1 MRVDIKNIASFLLD
15 KYLFILFVVGLIT
28 LISGLG
34 LNNFKLDA
42 SSDALVLENDES
54 LKVYRETEDE
64 FGDSSFL
71 IITYEPKKELFS
83 DYSISRIANLEQDL
97 KKIDG
102 VDSVLSLLD
111 APIFFQP
118 KVGLSEVSDNL
129 KNLSDDEVNL
139 SLAKDEIIK
148 NPIYKELIISEDGN
162 ITAMQVV
169 LKGNKEYNQLI
180 NDRYDALEKLDS
192 NEPLT
197 TKRKNELQ
205 NKLETIN
212 SRISELNNQES
223 DFNKLLISEIRQT
236 LNKYKDEATIY
247 LGGPSMIAT
256 DMMDYIESDLVIFG
270 TAVAVIFA
278 LMLYLFFG
286 SLWYVLL
293 PLMNAFLATFI
304 TAGFLGFMDWKIS
317 VVSSNFIALLLILTI
332 SLTVHLLV
340 KINEIIKSGDTKNIS
355 GVNFRETDLKTA
367 IEEGYV
373 QMLAPCF
380 FAALTTAV
388 AFLSLTFGE
397 LKPVIEFGKMMA
409 FGISIAFI
417 LTFTFLPC
425 TIYLI
430 SRFNTKDFL
439 SLHKITTSLLN
450 FSNNNKTLITTSF
463 VLVFLIFSFGIS
475 KLEVE
480 NRFIDYFDKDT
491 EIYKGMYEIDSKLG
505 GTATLDII
513 ISEPAES
520 DIPEKS
526 KVENIKTNL
535 TVIANDFSFDDLF
548 EDDLFEDISSDA
560 SGYWW
565 NTYSLKTLE
574 EIHDYLD
581 SIPEIGK
588 VLSVASGIKL
598 AREINDGEDLND
610 LELALLRSVLP
621 EDIRETLLYSYIN
634 KDDSVVR
641 ISTRVNESAANLN
654 RNELLEK
661 INYDLQNQ
669 FNLKPDQYEITGLA
683 VLYNNMLQSLFKS
696 QIGSLLIV
704 FAVISIM
711 LLLIFKSFKVMIIGL
726 IPNIFVAS
734 SVMGLLGL
742 LRIPLDIMTITVAAI
757 SVGMA
762 VDNTIHYIYRY
773 KKELKKTNSV
783 EQALANAH
791 TTTGRAIFYTATT
804 IAAGF
809 CILSLSNFFPTVL
822 FGLFTSLAMVL
833 AFITSLTVLPNLLV
847 KYKVF
852 Q

>member
-1 MRVDIKNIASFLLD
+1 MRVDIKNIA
-15 KYLFILFVVGLIT
+15 YWLFIVALVTVT
-28 LISGLG
+28 SGLG

-54 LKVYRETEDE
+54 LKSYREAEDE

-71 IITYEPKKELFS
+71 IVTYEPNMELFS
-83 DYSISRIANLEQDL
+83 DYSINRISNLENDL
-97 KKIDG
+97 KNIDG

-118 KVGLSEVSDNL
+118 KVGLTEVADNL
-129 KNLSDDEVNL
+129 KDLTYEDIDLN
-139 SLAKDEIIK
+139 LAKDEIIN
-148 NPIYKELIISEDGN
+148 NPIYKELIISKDGMT
-162 ITAMQVV
+162 TAMQVV
-169 LKGNKEYNQLI
+169 LRGNNE
-180 NDRYDALEKLDS
+180 YDALIKQRYEILENLDS
-192 NEPLT
+192 REPLT
-197 TKRKNELQ
+197 KKTITDLQ
-205 NKLETIN
+205 NNLNFIN
-212 SRISELNNQES
+212 TRISQINNQES
-223 DFNKLLISEIRQT
+223 EFNKILISNIRNT
-236 LNKYKDEATIY
+236 LDKYRDDATIY

-256 DMMDYIESDLVIFG
+256 DMMEYIESDLMIFG
-270 TAVAVIFA
+270 SAVALIFA

-286 SLWYVLL
+286 SIWLVIL
-293 PLMNAFLATFI
+293 PLINAFLATFI
-304 TAGFLGFMDWKIS
+304 TAGFLGYMDWKIS

-340 KINEIIKSGDTKNIS
+340 KINEFKKEFDFRTSIIK
-355 GVNFRETDLKTA
+355 
-367 IEEGYV
+367 GYD
-373 QMLAPCF
+373 QMFAPCF

-425 TIYLI
+425 AIYLI
-430 SRFNTKDFL
+430 NKSKTKDFL
-439 SLHKITTSLLN
+439 SIHKVTRSLLL
-450 FSNNNKTLITTSF
+450 FSQNNKTFISF
-463 VLVFLIFSFGIS
+463 SFLVFFITLCFGIS
-475 KLEVE
+475 KLQVE
-480 NRFIDYFDKDT
+480 NRFIDYFDKNT

-513 ISEPAES
+513 ISQPEDNFES
-520 DIPEKS
+520 IE
-526 KVENIKTNL
+526 I
-535 TVIANDFSFDDLF
+535 DDEYF
-548 EDDLFEDISSDA
+548 EDDLFEDETSSA
-560 SGYWW
+560 AGYWW
-565 NTYSLKTLE
+565 NIYSLQKLE
-574 EIHDYLD
+574 DIHDYLD

-588 VLSVASGIKL
+588 VLSVASGVKL
-598 AREINDGEDLND
+598 ARQINNGEDLND

-641 ISTRVNESAANLN
+641 ISTRVNESSSNLN
-654 RNELLEK
+654 RKELLNK
-661 INYDLQNQ
+661 INNDLQNK
-669 FNLKPDQYEITGLA
+669 FNLKESEYEITGLA
-683 VLYNNMLQSLFKS
+683 VLYNNMLQSLFQS

-704 FAVISIM
+704 FAVISLM
-711 LLLIFKSFKVMIIGL
+711 LFLIFRSIKVMIIGL

-742 LRIPLDIMTITVAAI
+742 LNIPLDIMTITVAAI

-773 KKELKKTNSV
+773 KKEFRKNGPDLALK
-783 EQALANAH
+783 NAH
-791 TTTGRAIFYTATT
+791 STTGRAIFYTAST
-804 IAAGF
+804 ISAGF

-822 FGLFTSLAMVL
+822 FGVFTSIAMIL
-833 AFITSLTVLPNLLV
+833 AFVSSLTLLPNLLV

-852 Q
+852 E

>member
-148 NPIYKELIISEDGN
+148 NPIYKELIISKDGN

-425 TIYLI
+425 AIYLI

-439 SLHKITTSLLN
+439 SLHKITSSLLN

-463 VLVFLIFSFGIS
+463 VIVFLIFSFGIS

>member
-1 MRVDIKNIASFLLD
+1 MRIDLKNIGNFLLD
-15 KYLFILFVVGLIT
+15 RYLLILLLVFTLTIITSVGL
-28 LISGLG
+28 S
-34 LNNFKLDA
+34 NFKLDA
-42 SSDALVLENDES
+42 SSDALVLESDES
-54 LKVYRETEDE
+54 LKTYREAEDE

-71 IITYEPKKELFS
+71 IVTYEPKNELFS
-83 DYSISRIANLEQDL
+83 EYSLKKISQLENDL
-97 KKIDG
+97 KNIDG
-102 VDSVLSLLD
+102 VDSVLSILD

-118 KVGLSEVSDNL
+118 RVGLSEVSDNL
-129 KNLSDDEVNL
+129 KNLTDPEVDLN
-139 SLAKDEIIK
+139 LAKEEIIN
-148 NPIYKELIISEDGN
+148 NPIYKELIISNDGKT
-162 ITAMQVV
+162 TAMQVV
-169 LKGNKEYNQLI
+169 LKGNKEYSQLI
-180 NDRYDALEKLDS
+180 NSRYEILEKLDS
-192 NEPLT
+192 REPLT
-197 TKRKNELQ
+197 SKTINQLQ
-205 NKLETIN
+205 NDLENIN
-212 SRISELNNQES
+212 TRISEINNQES
-223 DFNKLLISEIRQT
+223 EFNKLLIAEIRQT
-236 LNKYKDEATIY
+236 LDIYRDEATIY

-256 DMMDYIESDLVIFG
+256 DMMEYIESDLVIFG
-270 TAVAVIFA
+270 TAVAIIFA

-286 SLWYVLL
+286 SFWYVLL
-293 PLMNAFLATFI
+293 PLLNAFLATFI

-340 KINEIIKSGDTKNIS
+340 KINEIKKEKNLR
-355 GVNFRETDLKTA
+355 NA
-367 IEEGYV
+367 IIEGYG
-373 QMLAPCF
+373 QMFAPCF

-425 TIYLI
+425 ALYLVSKI
-430 SRFNTKDFL
+430 NTKDYL
-439 SLHKITTSLLN
+439 SLHKITSWILT
-450 FSNNNKTLITTSF
+450 FSNNNKTVIGSTF
-463 VLVFLIFSFGIS
+463 IIVFIIFSYGVS

-480 NRFIDYFDKDT
+480 NRFIDYFDKET
-491 EIYKGMYEIDSKLG
+491 EIYQGMYEIDSKLG

-513 ISEPAES
+513 ISEPTEA

-526 KVENIKTNL
+526 VVENVVTN
-535 TVIANDFSFDDLF
+535 VIIMANEFSFDDLF
-548 EDDLFEDISSDA
+548 EDDLFEDMTSDA

-574 EIHDYLD
+574 DIHDYLD

-598 AREINDGEDLND
+598 AREINNGEDLND

-654 RNELLEK
+654 RNELLKK
-661 INYDLQNQ
+661 INYDLQNE

-683 VLYNNMLQSLFKS
+683 VLYNNMLQSLFQS

-711 LLLIFKSFKVMIIGL
+711 LLLIFKSFKVMVIGL
-726 IPNIFVAS
+726 IPNVFVAS

-742 LRIPLDIMTITVAAI
+742 LKIPLDIMTITVAAI

-783 EQALANAH
+783 EQALENAH

>member
-1 MRVDIKNIASFLLD
+1 MRIDLKNIGNFLLD
-15 KYLFILFVVGLIT
+15 KYLLILSLVFVLTIITSVGL
-28 LISGLG
+28 S
-34 LNNFKLDA
+34 NFKLDA
-42 SSDALVLENDES
+42 SSDALVLESDES
-54 LKVYRETEDE
+54 LKTYREAEEE

-71 IITYEPKKELFS
+71 IVTYEPKNELFS
-83 DYSISRIANLEQDL
+83 EYSL
-97 KKIDG
+97 KKITELESDLKNING
-102 VDSVLSLLD
+102 VDSVLSILD

-118 KVGLSEVSDNL
+118 RVGLSEVSDNL
-129 KNLSDDEVNL
+129 KNLTDAGVDLN
-139 SLAKDEIIK
+139 LAKEEIIN
-148 NPIYKELIISEDGN
+148 NPIYKELIISSDGRV
-162 ITAMQVV
+162 TAMQVV
-169 LKGNKEYNQLI
+169 LKGNDEYNKLI
-180 NDRYDALEKLDS
+180 NLRYEILDKLDS
-192 NEPLT
+192 REPLT
-197 TKRKNELQ
+197 SKIINQLQ
-205 NKLETIN
+205 NDLENIN
-212 SRISELNNQES
+212 TRISEINNQES
-223 DFNKLLISEIRQT
+223 EFNKLLIAEIRQT
-236 LNKYKDEATIY
+236 LDIYRDEATIY

-256 DMMDYIESDLVIFG
+256 DMMDYIESDLIVFG

-278 LMLYLFFG
+278 VMLYLFFG
-286 SLWYVLL
+286 SMWYVLL
-293 PLMNAFLATFI
+293 PLLNAFLATFI

-340 KINEIIKSGDTKNIS
+340 KINEIKKEKNLR
-355 GVNFRETDLKTA
+355 NA
-367 IEEGYV
+367 IIEGYG
-373 QMLAPCF
+373 QMFAPCF

-425 TIYLI
+425 AIYLVSKI
-430 SRFNTKDFL
+430 KTKDYL
-439 SLHKITTSLLN
+439 SLHRITSWILD
-450 FSNNNKTLITTSF
+450 FSNNNKIIIGSSF
-463 VLVFLIFSFGIS
+463 IIIFIIFSYGVS

-480 NRFIDYFDKDT
+480 NRFIDYFDKET
-491 EIYKGMYEIDSKLG
+491 EIYQGMYEIDSKLG

-513 ISEPAES
+513 ISEPIES

-526 KVENIKTNL
+526 KMQNIATNVA
-535 TVIANDFSFDDLF
+535 VIANDFSFDDLF
-548 EDDLFEDISSDA
+548 EDDLFEDMTSDA

-574 EIHDYLD
+574 DIHDYLD

-641 ISTRVNESAANLN
+641 ISTRVNESSTNLN

-661 INYDLQNQ
+661 INYDLQNE

-683 VLYNNMLQSLFKS
+683 VLYNNMLQSLFQS

-711 LLLIFKSFKVMIIGL
+711 LLLIFKSFKVMVIGL

-742 LRIPLDIMTITVAAI
+742 LKIPLDIMTITVAAI

-783 EQALANAH
+783 EKALENAH

>member
-1 MRVDIKNIASFLLD
+1 MRIDLKNIGNFLLD
-15 KYLFILFVVGLIT
+15 RYLLILLLVFTLTIITSVGL
-28 LISGLG
+28 S
-34 LNNFKLDA
+34 NFKLDA
-42 SSDALVLENDES
+42 SSDALVLESDES
-54 LKVYRETEDE
+54 LKTYREAEDE

-71 IITYEPKKELFS
+71 IVTYEPKNELFS
-83 DYSISRIANLEQDL
+83 EYSLKKISQLESDL
-97 KKIDG
+97 KNIDG
-102 VDSVLSLLD
+102 VDSVLSILD

-118 KVGLSEVSDNL
+118 RVGLSEVSDNL
-129 KNLSDDEVNL
+129 KNLTDPEVDLN
-139 SLAKDEIIK
+139 LAKEEIIN
-148 NPIYKELIISEDGN
+148 NPIYKELIISNDGKT
-162 ITAMQVV
+162 TAMQVV

-180 NDRYDALEKLDS
+180 NSRYEILEKLDS
-192 NEPLT
+192 REPLT
-197 TKRKNELQ
+197 SKTTNQLQ
-205 NKLETIN
+205 NDLENIN
-212 SRISELNNQES
+212 TRISEINNQES
-223 DFNKLLISEIRQT
+223 EFNKLLIAEIRQT
-236 LNKYKDEATIY
+236 LDIYRDEATIY

-256 DMMDYIESDLVIFG
+256 DMMEYIESDLVIFG
-270 TAVAVIFA
+270 TAVAFIFA

-293 PLMNAFLATFI
+293 PLLNAFLATFI

-340 KINEIIKSGDTKNIS
+340 KINEIKKEKNLR
-355 GVNFRETDLKTA
+355 NA
-367 IEEGYV
+367 IIEGYG
-373 QMLAPCF
+373 QMFAPCF

-425 TIYLI
+425 AIYLVSKI
-430 SRFNTKDFL
+430 KTKDYL
-439 SLHKITTSLLN
+439 SLHKITSWILD
-450 FSNNNKTLITTSF
+450 FSNNNKIIIGSSF
-463 VLVFLIFSFGIS
+463 TIIFIIFSYGVS

-480 NRFIDYFDKDT
+480 NRFIDYFDNET
-491 EIYKGMYEIDSKLG
+491 EIYQGMYEIDSKLG

-513 ISEPAES
+513 ISEPTES

-526 KVENIKTNL
+526 KMQNIATNVA
-535 TVIANDFSFDDLF
+535 VIANDFSFDDLF
-548 EDDLFEDISSDA
+548 EDDLFEDMTSDA

-574 EIHDYLD
+574 DIHDYLD

-641 ISTRVNESAANLN
+641 ISTRVNESSANLN

-661 INYDLQNQ
+661 INYDLQNE

-683 VLYNNMLQSLFKS
+683 VLYNNMLQSLFQS

-711 LLLIFKSFKVMIIGL
+711 LLLIFKSFKVMVIGL

-742 LRIPLDIMTITVAAI
+742 LKIPLDIMTITVAAI

-773 KKELKKTNSV
+773 KKELKKTDSV
-783 EQALANAH
+783 EKALGNAH

>member
-1 MRVDIKNIASFLLD
+1 MRIDLKNIGKFLLD
-15 KYLFILFVVGLIT
+15 KYLLILLLVFTLTIITSVGL
-28 LISGLG
+28 S
-34 LNNFKLDA
+34 NFKLDA
-42 SSDALVLENDES
+42 SSDALVLESDES
-54 LKVYRETEDE
+54 LKTYRKAEDE
-64 FGDSSFL
+64 FGDTSFL
-71 IITYEPKKELFS
+71 IVTYEPKGELFS
-83 DYSISRIANLEQDL
+83 QYSLKKISQLENDL
-97 KKIDG
+97 KNIDG
-102 VDSVLSLLD
+102 VDSVLSILD

-118 KVGLSEVSDNL
+118 RVGLSEVSDNL
-129 KNLSDDEVNL
+129 KNLTDEGVDLN
-139 SLAKDEIIK
+139 LAKEEIIK
-148 NPIYKELIISEDGN
+148 NPIYKELIISNDGKV
-162 ITAMQVV
+162 TAMQVV
-169 LKGNKEYNQLI
+169 LKGNSEYNQLI
-180 NDRYDALEKLDS
+180 NSRYEILDKLDS
-192 NEPLT
+192 REPLT
-197 TKRKNELQ
+197 SK
-205 NKLETIN
+205 TIN
-212 SRISELNNQES
+212 QLQIDLENINARISEINNQES
-223 DFNKLLISEIRQT
+223 EFNKLLISEIRET
-236 LNKYKDEATIY
+236 LDIYRDEATIY

-256 DMMDYIESDLVIFG
+256 DMMEYIESDLVIFG

-293 PLMNAFLATFI
+293 PLLNAFLATFI

-340 KINEIIKSGDTKNIS
+340 KINEIKKEKNL
-355 GVNFRETDLKTA
+355 RDA
-367 IEEGYV
+367 IVEGYG
-373 QMLAPCF
+373 QMFAPCF

-425 TIYLI
+425 ALYLVSKI
-430 SRFNTKDFL
+430 KTKDYL
-439 SLHKITTSLLN
+439 SLHNITSWILT
-450 FSNNNKTLITTSF
+450 FSNNNKMFIGSTFI
-463 VLVFLIFSFGIS
+463 VVFIIFSYGVS

-480 NRFIDYFDKDT
+480 NRFIDYFDKET
-491 EIYKGMYEIDSKLG
+491 EIYQGMYEIDSKLG

-513 ISEPAES
+513 ISEPLES

-526 KVENIKTNL
+526 KMQNIVTNVG
-535 TVIANDFSFDDLF
+535 VIADDFSFDDLF
-548 EDDLFEDISSDA
+548 EDDLFEDMTSDA

-565 NTYSLKTLE
+565 NTYSLKILE
-574 EIHDYLD
+574 DIHDYLD

-598 AREINDGEDLND
+598 AREINEGEDLND

-661 INYDLQNQ
+661 INYDLQNE

-683 VLYNNMLQSLFKS
+683 VLYNNMLQSLFQS

-711 LLLIFKSFKVMIIGL
+711 LLLIFKSFKVMVIGL
-726 IPNIFVAS
+726 IPNVFVAS

-742 LRIPLDIMTITVAAI
+742 LKIPLDIMTITVAAI

-773 KKELKKTNSV
+773 KKELKKTDSV
-783 EQALANAH
+783 EKALGNAH